1 MILTTR
7 ENVTAAGEI
16 QMLITAEKE
25 TTATAVGAILIQTK
39 QMMAAGEILRVVIVI
54 VVGPIQI

>member
-1 MILTTR
+1 M

-16 QMLITAEKE
+16 QILITAKKE
-25 TTATAVGAILIQTK
+25 TAATAVGAILIQTK